1 MPRVS
6 TNEGALV
13 YKVVG
18 LSLIYSL
25 YQLLDTSL
33 IFVSTNFR
41 ETENFA
47 FSEDLLS
54 QNKFIKK
61 FHRDLFSQ
69 MSRTEIFSED

>member
-1 MPRVS
+1 M
-6 TNEGALV
+6 
-13 YKVVG
+13 G

-33 IFVSTNFR
+33 TFASTNFR
-41 ETENFA
+41 EAENFA
-47 FSEDLLS
+47 FSEDLPS
-54 QNKFIKK
+54 RIKFIKK